1 MNRSKLHKT
10 TVAMKASIEWKR
22 KEETDKLTEG
32 EEGGGRDRQIDR
44 GGGRGGRDRQID
56 RGGGRGGGGQ
66 KETQREGDGR
76 ECVRE
81 RERGE
86 TD

>member
-10 TVAMKASIEWKR
+10 TVATKASTEWKR

-32 EEGGGRDRQIDR
+32 EEGGG
-44 GGGRGGRDRQID
+44 
-56 RGGGRGGGGQ
+56 GQ
-66 KETQREGDGR
+66 KETHREGDGR

-81 RERGE
+81 REIGE